1 MITLRD
7 FMEVTDY
14 KITEG
19 SDFLWSCYGTNV
31 HRLDSWNQDQD
42 GHTVNIVFDTTTQ
55 EVYEMGVCDYSN
67 NRAYRWMNPAY
78 IEVYRDEAKSKGV
91 NPDMAWDEVDFVD
104 IDVAEDLLEKTRAII
119 AGEEYDTRVCIQITF
134 SDEELLTYMK
144 LAHELDITFNEFVI
158 KALQEMMD
166 KHEDWDEES

>member
-19 SDFLWSCYGTNV
+19 SDFLWDCYGPSV
-31 HRLDSWNQDQD
+31 HRLDSWNQDQE

-55 EVYEMGVCDYSN
+55 EVYEMGVCDYKN
-67 NRAYRWMNPAY
+67 ERAYRWMNPAY
-78 IEVYRDEAKSKGV
+78 IEAYQDEAENKSV
-91 NPDMAWDEVDFVD
+91 LANQAWDEVNFIDL
-104 IDVAEDLLEKTRAII
+104 DVAEDLLEKTRAII

>member
-19 SDFLWSCYGTNV
+19 SDFLWDCYGPSV
-31 HRLDSWNQDQD
+31 RRLDSWNQDQA

-55 EVYEMGVCDYSN
+55 EVYEMGVCDYKN
-67 NRAYRWMNPAY
+67 ERAYRWMNPAY
-78 IEVYRDEAKSKGV
+78 IKAYQDEAENKSV
-91 NPDMAWDEVDFVD
+91 LANQAWDEVNFIDL
-104 IDVAEDLLEKTRAII
+104 DVAEDLLEKTRAII

-144 LAHELDITFNEFVI
+144 LAHELDITFNEFVH